1 MVSRAGREGRFDDVV
16 GPGFQLIVADG
27 DPLEQLSREHR
38 ALIDTLDMTVASLDA
53 DAPHGVRDVDGRLTA
68 WLSEHGTYAVLVR
81 PDFYV
86 FGSASSA
93 EQLPALLDDLRSQL
107 HLTST
112 PATAGALP

>member
-1 MVSRAGREGRFDDVV
+1 MPAARGASTTSS

-27 DPLEQLSREHR
+27 DPLEQLSREQR
-38 ALIDTLDMTVASLDA
+38 ALIDTLEMTVASLDA
-53 DAPHGVRDVDGRLTA
+53 DAPHSVRDVDGRLTA
-68 WLSEHGTYAVLVR
+68 WLSEHGTYVVLVR
-81 PDFYV
+81 PDYYV

-112 PATAGALP
+112 PATAGAIP